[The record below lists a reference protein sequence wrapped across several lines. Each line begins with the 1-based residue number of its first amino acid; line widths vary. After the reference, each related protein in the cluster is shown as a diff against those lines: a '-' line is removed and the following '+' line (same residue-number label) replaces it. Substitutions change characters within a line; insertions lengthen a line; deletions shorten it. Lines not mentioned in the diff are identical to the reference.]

1 MRRVAPALAMIAC
14 ALWLSAGAAGD
25 PADRLAD
32 PVKEARARDLF
43 REVRCLVCQ
52 NESIDDSEAE
62 LASDLRRI
70 VRQQVAAGRTDA
82 EVRGFLVAR
91 YGKFVLLKPPF
102 DAGTALLWLTP
113 FGVVAGAG
121 AFLWLRRSRG
131 TPEADL
137 PLSAEEEARLRQLD
151 A

>member
-1 MRRVAPALAMIAC
+1 M
-14 ALWLSAGAAGD
+14 
-25 PADRLAD
+25 
-32 PVKEARARDLF
+32 KEARARDLF

-121 AFLWLRRSRG
+121 AFLWLRRARG